1 MKRRLTIK
9 NFILAVLFAIF
20 LFGFVRQEKA
30 MRRIEKEKSAKEVQ
44 LQSLKEKNER
54 LQEEHDKAQS
64 NEYLEQLARERL
76 NMIKKGET
84 SVEQQKK
91 ADSNSQN

>member
-1 MKRRLTIK
+1 MLVT
-9 NFILAVLFAIF
+9 IF
-20 LFGFVRQEKA
+20 LFSFVRQEKA
-30 MRRIEKEKSAKEVQ
+30 MRRIEKRESCKRSSTGVFKEDKQ
-44 LQSLKEKNER
+44 ER

>member
-9 NFILAVLFAIF
+9 NFILVGLFAIF

-30 MRRIEKEKSAKEVQ
+30 IKRIEKEKEAKEIQ
-44 LQSLKEKNER
+44 LQSIKEKNER
-54 LQEEHDKAQS
+54 LQEENNKAQS
-64 NEYLEQLARERL
+64 DEYLEQLARERL